1 MPAAGVVGEFNSRLF
16 LVKKSGTFFFFFF
29 FPLPVFSVFIE
40 FFRKTLLG

>member
-1 MPAAGVVGEFNSRLF
+1 MPAAVVVGEFNSRLF
-16 LVKKSGTFFFFFF
+16 LVKKSGTFFFFF